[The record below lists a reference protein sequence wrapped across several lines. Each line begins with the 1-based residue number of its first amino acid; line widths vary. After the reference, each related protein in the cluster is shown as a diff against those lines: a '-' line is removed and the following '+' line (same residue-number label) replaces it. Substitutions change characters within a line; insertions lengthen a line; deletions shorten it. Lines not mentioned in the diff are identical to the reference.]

1 MGMNPIDH
9 SLASSTQSRTLTKNR
24 NMHVGWAALDW
35 LFPPSCVSCQKAGV
49 DFCDE
54 CKASLTIIEGSVC
67 PLCGIPHQGPGLCVF
82 CRQSPPAF
90 DGVRSWALYEG
101 ALRKAI
107 RGLKYNSCLSL
118 SLPLGE
124 MLAGLFAQQD
134 WQVDLVTAVPISAK
148 RRRERG
154 YNQSLMIAR
163 AFHRLTE
170 IPLREQALLRLRHT
184 ASQVGLTLE
193 QRVENA
199 AGAFAAQRALCV
211 GKTMLVI
218 DDVCTSSATLRA
230 CAQALKDAGALKV
243 YGLTVAR
250 AGFMREGQLALADEL
265 PDVQ

>member
-1 MGMNPIDH
+1 MDMNPTDH
-9 SLASSTQSRTLTKNR
+9 SLASSTPSSTLTKNR

-54 CKASLTIIEGSVC
+54 CKASLQIIEGSVC
-67 PLCGIPHQGPGLCVF
+67 PLCGIPYQGQGLCVF

-90 DGVRSWALYEG
+90 DGVRSWALYED

-107 RGLKYNSCLSL
+107 HGLKYYSRLSL

-124 MLAGLFAQQD
+124 MLADLFAQQG
-134 WQVDLVTAVPISAK
+134 WQVDLVTAVPVSGV

-163 AFHRLTE
+163 AFHRLTG
-170 IPLREQALLRLRHT
+170 IPLKERALLRLRHT

-193 QRVENA
+193 QRIANA
-199 AGAFAAQRALCV
+199 ADAFAAQHALCE
-211 GKTMLVI
+211 GKTVLVI

-230 CAQALKDAGALKV
+230 CAQALKDAGALRV

-250 AGFMREGQLALADEL
+250 AGFMREGLLTLADEL
-265 PDVQ
+265 PVLP

>member
-1 MGMNPIDH
+1 MNPIDH
-9 SLASSTQSRTLTKNR
+9 SLASSAQSRTLTKHR

-35 LFPPSCVSCQKAGV
+35 VFPPNCVSCQKAGV

-54 CKASLTIIEGSVC
+54 CKASLTIIEQSVC

-107 RGLKYNSCLSL
+107 RGLKYYSRLSL

-124 MLAGLFAQQD
+124 MVAGLFVQQD
-134 WQVDLVTAVPISAK
+134 WQVDLVTAVPVSAK
-148 RRRERG
+148 RLRERG

-163 AFHRLTE
+163 AFHRLTN
-170 IPLREQALLRLRHT
+170 IPLKERALLRLRHT

-193 QRVENA
+193 QRIVNA
-199 AGAFAAQRALCV
+199 TGAFAGQRAVCAD
-211 GKTMLVI
+211 KTVLVI

-243 YGLTVAR
+243 YGLTAAR
-250 AGFMREGQLALADEL
+250 AGFMREGQLALADDL

>member
-9 SLASSTQSRTLTKNR
+9 SLASSTQLRTLTKNR

-35 LFPPSCVSCQKAGV
+35 LFPPSCVNCQKAGV

-54 CKASLTIIEGSVC
+54 CKASLTIIEQSVC

-90 DGVRSWALYEG
+90 DGVRSWALYED

-107 RGLKYNSCLSL
+107 RGLKYYSRLSL

-124 MLAGLFAQQD
+124 MLADLFTQQD
-134 WQVDLVTAVPISAK
+134 WQVDLVTAVPVSAK

-163 AFHRLTE
+163 VFYRLTN
-170 IPLREQALLRLRHT
+170 IPLKERALLRLRHT
-184 ASQVGLTLE
+184 TSQVGLTLE
-193 QRVENA
+193 QRIANA
-199 AGAFAAQRALCV
+199 TGAFAAQHALCA
-211 GKTMLVI
+211 GKSVLII

-243 YGLTVAR
+243 YGLTAAR
-250 AGFMREGQLALADEL
+250 AGFMRKGQLALADDL